1 MHALPSV
8 EFEVGAESKL
18 TRRSQT
24 TIPTPVR
31 KALKL
36 RPGHDS
42 IEYKILSSGDVLIS
56 RKNNEEEKDPAIE
69 SFLNFLAKDI
79 KEHPEQVQQLSEQL
93 INRAK
98 SLTAGIDIDL
108 NNPLSADDE

>member
-1 MHALPSV
+1 MHALPNV

-18 TRRSQT
+18 TSRSQT
-24 TIPTPVR
+24 TIPTSVR

-36 RPGHDS
+36 KPGHDS
-42 IEYKILSSGDVLIS
+42 ITYKILSSGDVLIS
-56 RKNNEEEKDPAIE
+56 RKNSEEEKDLVME

-79 KEHPEQVQQLSEQL
+79 KKHPEQVQQLDEQL
-93 INRAK
+93 INRAI

-108 NNPLSADDE
+108 NNPLSDDDE

>member
-1 MHALPSV
+1 MHESSSV
-8 EFEVGAESKL
+8 EFDVGAESKL

-56 RKNNEEEKDPAIE
+56 RKSSEEEKDPIIE
-69 SFLNFLAKDI
+69 SFLNFLAQDI
-79 KEHPEQVQQLSEQL
+79 KKHPEQIQQLGEQL

-98 SLTAGIDIDL
+98 SLTSGTDIDL

>member
-1 MHALPSV
+1 MHVLPNV
-8 EFEVGAESKL
+8 EFEVSAESKL

-24 TIPTPVR
+24 TIPISVR

-36 RPGHDS
+36 KPGHDS
-42 IEYKILSSGDVLIS
+42 IAYKILSSGDVLIR
-56 RKNNEEEKDPAIE
+56 RKNSEEEKDLVME

-79 KEHPEQVQQLSEQL
+79 QKHPEQVQQLDEQL
-93 INRAK
+93 INQTK
-98 SLTAGIDIDL
+98 SLVAGINIDL